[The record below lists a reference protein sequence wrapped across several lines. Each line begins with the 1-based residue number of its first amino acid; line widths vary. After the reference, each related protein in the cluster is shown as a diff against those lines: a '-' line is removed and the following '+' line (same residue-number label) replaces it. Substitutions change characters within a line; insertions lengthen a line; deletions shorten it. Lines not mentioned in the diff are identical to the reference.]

1 MKNNRNFLFP
11 SNETC
16 KAASMSS
23 RSKMGAK
30 MEAVVDGSDDLSRKN
45 KHTKERT
52 QCLCVR
58 LRIGRAGNLES
69 RKAFLWAL
77 ACNFSRLPAL

>member
-1 MKNNRNFLFP
+1 MIEQNCVRGEDICIGVKRGTGEVNNFGWRYKLEGYNLVCNSSHGPSMKNNRNFFFP

-30 MEAVVDGSDDLSRKN
+30 MDASVS
-45 KHTKERT
+45 
-52 QCLCVR
+52 
-58 LRIGRAGNLES
+58 A
-69 RKAFLWAL
+69 
-77 ACNFSRLPAL
+77 